1 MRGIVNKYHTH
12 LGIYCAHSSN
22 IYYSQVLSKT
32 WETSNKAQML
42 VHSRSLHSS
51 RERLENKLANC
62 IIVCWKGINDLRE
75 ESEVLKRENELEQPQ
90 AE

>member
-1 MRGIVNKYHTH
+1 
-12 LGIYCAHSSN
+12 
-22 IYYSQVLSKT
+22 
-32 WETSNKAQML
+32 ML